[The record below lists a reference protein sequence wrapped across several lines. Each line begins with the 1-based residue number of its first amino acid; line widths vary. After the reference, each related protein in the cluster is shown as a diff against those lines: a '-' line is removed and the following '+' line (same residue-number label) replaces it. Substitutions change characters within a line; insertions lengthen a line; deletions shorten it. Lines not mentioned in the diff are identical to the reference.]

1 MMMISVMSSIARARE
16 HRSLGLE
23 ARVGDEPSADRDH
36 FALTVSPLRLLRSL
50 KAQYEARRFRPP
62 LASFCHDARLGQS
75 GGAKIAPKTL
85 GFGTQNAQTAAV
97 VETEVVGTSL
107 EAIRAAGQHLLRG
120 DVVALPTETVYG
132 LAAIATDEIAV
143 EKIFSTKERPSFDP
157 LIVHVNAPANSPLA
171 WLEAQAVVD
180 LSPLEELARVRS
192 NALLEAFWPG
202 PLTLVLPVGESIP
215 RIVTS
220 GLDTVALRKPDH
232 PVFDA
237 VLRQVAK
244 PLAAPSANRFGRIS
258 PTRAED
264 VLAELRGRVGLIVDG
279 GASRVGIESTV
290 LRAEPRGDFTLLR
303 AGGTPRAAIEAHV
316 GPLMR
321 PPRDDVS
328 APGRM
333 TSHYAPT
340 IPLHRLPDRLAAVD
354 ESTLAQLANQAASE
368 ALGVLLI
375 DATDPA
381 TEQRLRRL
389 GPRAHR
395 ILTSSGDDH
404 EAARTLFR
412 SMREL
417 EQARVDR
424 IVAEPVPRR
433 EGLWPAIAE
442 RLEKA
447 STPWP
452 TNSR

>member
-1 MMMISVMSSIARARE
+1 M
-16 HRSLGLE
+16 
-23 ARVGDEPSADRDH
+23 
-36 FALTVSPLRLLRSL
+36 
-50 KAQYEARRFRPP
+50 
-62 LASFCHDARLGQS
+62 
-75 GGAKIAPKTL
+75 
-85 GFGTQNAQTAAV
+85 N
-97 VETEVVGTSL
+97 TEVVGASL

-132 LAAIATDEIAV
+132 LAAVATDEIAV
-143 EKIFSTKERPSFDP
+143 ERIFSTKERPSFDP
-157 LIVHVNAPANSPLA
+157 LIVHVGAPALSPLA
-171 WLEAQAVVD
+171 WLEAQAFVD
-180 LSPLEELARVRS
+180 LSPLEELARTRS
-192 NALLEAFWPG
+192 DALLQAFWPG
-202 PLTLVLPVGESIP
+202 PLTLVLPVGEAIP

-237 VLRQVAK
+237 VLRQISK

-264 VLAELRGRVGLIVDG
+264 VLSELRGRVALIVDG
-279 GASRVGIESTV
+279 GPSRVGIESTV
-290 LRAEPRGDFTLLR
+290 LRAEPGGDFTLLR
-303 AGGTPRAAIEAHV
+303 AGGTPRAEIEAHV

-321 PPRDDVS
+321 PPQDDVS

-340 IPLHRLPDRLAAVD
+340 IPLHRLPDRLAAID
-354 ESTLAQLANQAASE
+354 ENTFSQLVHRASSE

-375 DATDPA
+375 DAADPA
-381 TEQRLRRL
+381 SESRLRRL
-389 GPRAHR
+389 EPHAHR
-395 ILTSSGDDH
+395 VLTSNDDDH
-404 EAARTLFR
+404 EAARALFR

-417 EQARVDR
+417 EQAQVDR
-424 IVAEPVPRR
+424 IIAEPVHQRD
-433 EGLWPAIAE
+433 GLWPAIAE